1 MSTYDLTSSIPSAST
16 IKAGDNADDGISIF
30 EVLEAENA
38 PLLYSKNNT
47 NQLVSSRNNYVYVNS
62 TLKYKKIKELYVKT
76 ASNGWVKAT

>member
-1 MSTYDLTSSIPSAST
+1 MVIYDLTSSIPSAST
-16 IKAGDNADDGISIF
+16 IKAGD

-38 PLLYSKNNT
+38 PLLYSKNSANK
-47 NQLVSSRNNYVYVNS
+47 LVSSRNNYVYVNS